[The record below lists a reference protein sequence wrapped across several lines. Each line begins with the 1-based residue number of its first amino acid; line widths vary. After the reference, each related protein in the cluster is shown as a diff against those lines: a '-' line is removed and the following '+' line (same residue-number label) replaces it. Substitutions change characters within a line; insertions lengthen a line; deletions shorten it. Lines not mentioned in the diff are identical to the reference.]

1 MTLPLIFTLTYI
13 CRGTVVF
20 GVFDGM
26 GSCRLINGLA
36 VSHQG
41 RFFLLWQGRSG
52 FQVICQSLFF
62 YIVFKKSNA
71 ERSP

>member
-20 GVFDGM
+20 GVFDG
-26 GSCRLINGLA
+26 RLINGLA

-41 RFFLLWQGRSG
+41 RFLLLWQGRSG